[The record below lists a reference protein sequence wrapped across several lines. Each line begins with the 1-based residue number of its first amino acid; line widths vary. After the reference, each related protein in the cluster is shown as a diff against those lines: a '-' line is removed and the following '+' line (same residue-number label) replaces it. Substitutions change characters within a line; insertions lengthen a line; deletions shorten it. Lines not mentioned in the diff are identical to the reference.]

1 MKFLLIVLVVFDHSL
16 EEISLEHNYAII
28 RAWIYSFHMPAFIF
42 ISGYFSKHVRKNG
55 GVRKT
60 IINCAIPYFIFNTIF
75 VLWTEKTLAINILT
89 PRYIF
94 GDLFSLL
101 IWRLLI
107 DDLKGIRGILILSI
121 ILGLYIGGI
130 HTADRFLAIFRTIVF
145 FLYFLL
151 GALTDEEAIVK
162 IRKMPKLCSVI
173 MVVILSLCVIV
184 LHIKNII
191 PVKAYEN
198 IQCYQKSGMSN
209 LQGDGIR
216 LLSYGIGI
224 AAVICIINLI
234 SNEKKCYTAYG
245 SRAASIYIA
254 SAFSVIILYEFIDN
268 IWSTNF
274 LLNHIEVGILLSL
287 CVTVITIFA
296 FGNKKISNIYLN
308 VNKKIG
314 DALMK
319 SEGENQQ
326 ANNTKLYF

>member
-1 MKFLLIVLVVFDHSL
+1 MKQRSYLFDNMKFLLIVLVVFGHSL

-94 GDLFSLL
+94 WYLFSLL

-107 DDLKGIRGILILSI
+107 DDLKGIKGILILSI
-121 ILGLYIGGI
+121 LLGLYIGGI
-130 HTADRFLAIFRTIVF
+130 HAADRFLAISRTIVF
-145 FLYFLL
+145 FPYFLL

-173 MVVILSLCVIV
+173 MAVILSLCVIV

-198 IQCYQKSGMSN
+198 IQCYQKSSMSN
-209 LQGDGIR
+209 LQGVGIR

-234 SNEKKCYTAYG
+234 SNEKKWYTAYG
-245 SRAASIYIA
+245 GRTASIYIA
-254 SAFSVIILYEFIDN
+254 SAFSVKILYKFIDN
-268 IWSTNF
+268 IWSANF
-274 LLNHIEVGILLSL
+274 LSNHIDVGILLSL

-296 FGNKKISNIYLN
+296 FGNKRISNMYLHM
-308 VNKKIG
+308 NKKIG
-314 DALMK
+314 DALIEK
-319 SEGENQQ
+319 
-326 ANNTKLYF
+326 

>member
-1 MKFLLIVLVVFDHSL
+1 MKQRSYLFDNMKFLLIVLVVFGHSL

-55 GVRKT
+55 GVKKT

-94 GDLFSLL
+94 WYLFSLL

-121 ILGLYIGGI
+121 LLGLYIGGI
-130 HTADRFLAIFRTIVF
+130 HAADRFLAISRTIVF
-145 FLYFLL
+145 FPYFLL
-151 GALTDEEAIVK
+151 GVLTDEEAIVK

-173 MVVILSLCVIV
+173 MAVILSLCVIV

-198 IQCYQKSGMSN
+198 IQCYQKSSMSN
-209 LQGDGIR
+209 LQGVGIR

-234 SNEKKCYTAYG
+234 SNEKKWYTAYG
-245 SRAASIYIA
+245 GRTASIYIA
-254 SAFSVIILYEFIDN
+254 SAFSVKILYKFIDN
-268 IWSTNF
+268 IWSANF
-274 LLNHIEVGILLSL
+274 LSNHIDVGILLSL

-296 FGNKKISNIYLN
+296 FGNKRISNMYLHM
-308 VNKKIG
+308 NKKIG
-314 DALMK
+314 DALIEK
-319 SEGENQQ
+319 
-326 ANNTKLYF
+326 